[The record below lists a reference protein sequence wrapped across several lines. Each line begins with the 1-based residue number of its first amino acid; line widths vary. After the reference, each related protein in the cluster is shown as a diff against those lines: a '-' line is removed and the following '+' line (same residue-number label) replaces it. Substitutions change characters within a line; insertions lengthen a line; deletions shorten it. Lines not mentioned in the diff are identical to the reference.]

1 MPLAFLLIGI
11 IFLVAAVRGLHKELF
26 AALKSDFTGPNNFI
40 FWAVSL
46 WAIIAIGYFKPLKP
60 LSNAFLA
67 LVVLVLLLQNKG
79 FFDKFMAQIRSTE
92 TPQQVSHVGPIDPLN
107 AVVGAAKSIINKVF

>member
-92 TPQQVSHVGPIDPLN
+92 HPQINNVGPVDPLN